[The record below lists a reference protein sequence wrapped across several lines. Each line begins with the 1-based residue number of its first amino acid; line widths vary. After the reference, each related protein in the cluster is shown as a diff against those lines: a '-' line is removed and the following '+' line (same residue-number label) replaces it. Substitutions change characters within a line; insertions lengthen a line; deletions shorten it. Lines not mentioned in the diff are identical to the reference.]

1 MTNQPDFDI
10 KSKGQISKEFIDRN
24 ILTFN
29 QASIFVRQLTYGRNA
44 DKNNLASVFTDNCG
58 TCSTKHALLKKLAD
72 ENNFEKVK
80 LIVGLFKMNKKNTPE
95 ISETLHKNQL
105 EFIPEAHCYLKFEDQ
120 IIDLTKIN
128 SKPTDFL
135 DDLIEEIEISPE
147 QITDYKVN
155 YHKNYLLTW
164 LNKNEQI
171 SYSLNDIWKIREQC
185 IQDLA
190 DNWDEEQLLVTAVL
204 QKRGFRASMT
214 VKL

>member
-1 MTNQPDFDI
+1 MINQPDFKI
-10 KSKGQISKEFIDRN
+10 KSKGQISKEFVDRN
-24 ILTFN
+24 ILTFRE
-29 QASIFVRQLTYGRNA
+29 ASIFVRQLAYGRNA

-58 TCSTKHALLKKLAD
+58 TCSTKHALLKKLAV

-80 LIVGLFKMNKKNTPE
+80 LIVGLFQMNKINTPE
-95 ISETLHKNQL
+95 ISETLDKYQL

-128 SKPTDFL
+128 SNPTDFL

-155 YHKNYLLTW
+155 YHKNYLVTW
-164 LNKNEQI
+164 LDKNEQV

-190 DNWDEEQLLVTAVL
+190 DNRKPD
-204 QKRGFRASMT
+204 M
-214 VKL
+214 

>member
-1 MTNQPDFDI
+1 MTNMLDFDI

-24 ILTFN
+24 MLTFN
-29 QASIFVRQLTYGRNA
+29 QAALFVRQLAYGRNA
-44 DKNNLASVFTDNCG
+44 DKNNLASIFTDNCG

-80 LIVGLFKMNKKNTPE
+80 LIVGLFQMNKNNTPE
-95 ISETLHKNQL
+95 ISATLAQNNL
-105 EFIPEAHCYLKFEDQ
+105 EYIPEAHCYLKYEDQ

-128 SKPTDFL
+128 SDPTDFW

-155 YHKNYLLTW
+155 YHKNYLVTW
-164 LNKNEQI
+164 LDKNKKINV
-171 SYSLNDIWKIREQC
+171 SLNDIWKIREQC

-190 DNWDEEQLLVTAVL
+190 NN
-204 QKRGFRASMT
+204 
-214 VKL
+214 

>member
-1 MTNQPDFDI
+1 MTNQPDFEI
-10 KSKGQISKEFIDRN
+10 KSKGQISKEFIDRD

-29 QASIFVRQLTYGRNA
+29 QASIFVRQLAYGRNA

-80 LIVGLFKMNKKNTPE
+80 LIVGLFQMNKKNTPE
-95 ISETLHKNQL
+95 ISETLQKNQL
-105 EFIPEAHCYLKFEDQ
+105 EYIPEAHCYLKFEDQ

-155 YHKNYLLTW
+155 YHKNYIVTW
-164 LNKNEQI
+164 LDKNEQI
-171 SYSLNDIWKIREQC
+171 NLSLNDIWIIREQC

-190 DNWDEEQLLVTAVL
+190 DN
-204 QKRGFRASMT
+204 
-214 VKL
+214 

>member
-1 MTNQPDFDI
+1 MTNQPDFEI
-10 KSKGQISKEFIDRN
+10 KSKGQISKEFIDRD

-29 QASIFVRQLTYGRNA
+29 QASIFVRQLAYGRNV
-44 DKNNLASVFTDNCG
+44 DKDNLASVFTDNCG

-80 LIVGLFKMNKKNTPE
+80 LIVGLFQMNKKNTPE
-95 ISETLHKNQL
+95 ISETLQKNKL
-105 EFIPEAHCYLKFEDQ
+105 EYIPEAHCYLKFEDQ

-155 YHKNYLLTW
+155 YHKNYIVTW
-164 LNKNEQI
+164 LDKNEQI
-171 SYSLNDIWKIREQC
+171 NLSLNDIWIIREQC
-185 IQDLA
+185 IQGLA
-190 DNWDEEQLLVTAVL
+190 DN
-204 QKRGFRASMT
+204 
-214 VKL
+214 

>member
-10 KSKGQISKEFIDRN
+10 KSKGQISKEFIARN

-29 QASIFVRQLTYGRNA
+29 QASIFVRQLAYGRNA

-155 YHKNYLLTW
+155 YHKNYLITW
-164 LNKNEQI
+164 LDNNKQI
-171 SYSLNDIWKIREQC
+171 NLSLNDIWKIREQC

-190 DNWDEEQLLVTAVL
+190 NN
-204 QKRGFRASMT
+204 
-214 VKL
+214 

>member
-185 IQDLA
+185 IQ
-190 DNWDEEQLLVTAVL
+190 
-204 QKRGFRASMT
+204 
-214 VKL
+214 KLSEYS

>member
-1 MTNQPDFDI
+1 MTNRPEFEI
-10 KSKGQISKEFIDRN
+10 KPKGQISKEFIDRN

-29 QASIFVRQLTYGRNA
+29 QASLFIRQLDYGRNA

-80 LIVGLFKMNKKNTPE
+80 LMVGLFKMNKKNTPE
-95 ISETLHKNQL
+95 ISETLQKNQL
-105 EFIPEAHCYLKFEDQ
+105 EYIPEAHCYLKFEDQ

-128 SKPTDFL
+128 SKPSDFL

-155 YHKNYLLTW
+155 YHKNYLVTW
-164 LNKNEQI
+164 LAKNEQI
-171 SYSLNDIWKIREQC
+171 NLTLNDIWKIREQC

-190 DNWDEEQLLVTAVL
+190 NN
-204 QKRGFRASMT
+204 
-214 VKL
+214 